1 MKKIAVIG
9 AGLAG
14 LSSALHGC
22 MQGYDVTIFDK
33 FGVGRG
39 ASGVSTGLLH
49 PFPGKTGAISWNA
62 WEGMQ
67 ATHSFLEIAA
77 NAIGQNVASF
87 TGIFRPA
94 ITQQQ
99 IVDYQA
105 NQNDQSIWQTKEL
118 INGFSVPGLWIP
130 KGITVFSE
138 VYLQG
143 LYQAC
148 LNKGAEFRL
157 EPYSP
162 NTKFDVVIY
171 AIGAGIK
178 EEPFVKTLSLRSAIG
193 QSLKCHWDDPL
204 AFSLA
209 SKGYITLTQNPS
221 ICQVGSTYE
230 HTPLP
235 DPQKALELLAQV
247 SAFYPKA
254 KDFKVIEI
262 GHGMRISPRSGHR
275 PVIEKVAN
283 NTFVFTGLGS
293 RGMLYHALYG
303 KMLMELIKSC

>member
-1 MKKIAVIG
+1 MKKIAIIG

-14 LSSALHGC
+14 LASALHAC

-33 FGVGRG
+33 FGVGKG

-67 ATHSFLEIAA
+67 ATNSFLEISA

-94 ITQQQ
+94 VTQQQ
-99 IVDYQA
+99 RLDYQA
-105 NQNDQSIWQTKEL
+105 NQNDQSIWLTKEL
-118 INGFSVPGLWIP
+118 MNGFSVPGLWIP
-130 KGITVFSE
+130 QGITVFSE
-138 VYLQG
+138 LYLQG

-148 LNKGAEFRL
+148 VNKGAEFRL
-157 EPYSP
+157 ESFNP
-162 NTKFDVVIY
+162 NLKFDVVVY
-171 AIGAGIK
+171 AIGAGIS
-178 EEPFVKTLSLRSAIG
+178 EESFAKNLSLRSAIG
-193 QSLKCHWDDPL
+193 QSLKCHWEEPL
-204 AFSLA
+204 SFSLA
-209 SKGYITLTQNPS
+209 SKGYITLTQNPA
-221 ICQVGSTYE
+221 ICQIGSTYE
-230 HTPLP
+230 HTAMP
-235 DPQKALELLAQV
+235 DPQKALALLDLV

-262 GHGMRISPRSGHR
+262 GQGKRISPKSGHR
-275 PVIEKVAN
+275 PVLEKVAE

-293 RGMLYHALYG
+293 RGMLYHAFCG
-303 KMLMELIKSC
+303 KMLMDLVKSC